1 MPRDSPTVGKGT
13 LRIFLAILSINNWT
27 VKTTDIKS
35 AFLQGKEIRR
45 AVYIK
50 PPKESD
56 TAKGTIWK
64 LKHGL
69 YGLKDGARQFYLS
82 VKDELIR
89 LGCKMSEMDPAMF
102 FLLNRGKLSGMV
114 CCHVDDFLHA
124 GDEHLEK
131 IMVNLRKR
139 FIAGKV
145 EERNFYYI
153 GFRIIQE
160 SSALV
165 LDQSRYIENI
175 KNKVIDPKR
184 AKDRQSIL
192 TSEEQTEYRQLIGQ
206 INWAVQGTRPDMA
219 FELIDLSTK
228 LKEGTIS
235 DLSRAIKAV
244 NRLKDI
250 RSMITFPNLSRN
262 FNDWKI
268 AALMHLCVI
277 LVMEL
282 EVQPDTLFG

>member
-1 MPRDSPTVGKGT
+1 MKLQQKSVSNDATAAKLAELQKPRHFSTYEEVTDCGQHTLSTRWVITSKDGQTKARLVVRGFEEEFTMPRDSPTVGKGT

-45 AVYIK
+45 DIYIK
-50 PPKESD
+50 PPKESY

-89 LGCKMSEMDPAMF
+89 LGYKMSEMDPAMF
-102 FLLNRGKLSGMV
+102 FLLNRGKFSGMV

-165 LDQSRYIENI
+165 LGQSRYIENI

-192 TSEEQTEYRQLIGQ
+192 TSEEQTEYRQLIG
-206 INWAVQGTRPDMA
+206 
-219 FELIDLSTK
+219 
-228 LKEGTIS
+228 
-235 DLSRAIKAV
+235 
-244 NRLKDI
+244 
-250 RSMITFPNLSRN
+250 
-262 FNDWKI
+262 
-268 AALMHLCVI
+268 
-277 LVMEL
+277 
-282 EVQPDTLFG
+282 